1 MRTYKVFL
9 SLWILLTACI
19 TAYVSFMYV
28 YTDQMFA
35 PTSLLAEPNPITPH
49 QAWELPLVPF
59 IHKVNTPER
68 ARKKDDKYAVS
79 FNGTSETICVF
90 DESFS
95 WVEFCSFYDKKGGEI
110 SSSWKIVY
118 KDE

>member
-1 MRTYKVFL
+1 MKNDLVNAIKTKFRDLGNVY
-9 SLWILLTACI
+9 CI
-19 TAYVSFMYV
+19 F
-28 YTDQMFA
+28 
-35 PTSLLAEPNPITPH
+35 
-49 QAWELPLVPF
+49 
-59 IHKVNTPER
+59 
-68 ARKKDDKYAVS
+68 KKDDKYAVS